1 MISNREELL
10 KGEYKGDRESLLNF
24 LEAGLE
30 FVLPANLFKEN
41 ISYEGGVLKVSDLSY
56 DLEKFEKVYV
66 VGFGK
71 ASGFMALSLEEIFGD
86 EIDDGVVVV
95 KDRIEGLRNIEVVCG
110 SHPVPDEKSVEASK
124 KVLRFLEKAG
134 ENDLVICLVS
144 GGGSALLSC
153 PAEGINLGELTQ
165 TSKLLL
171 NSGANISEVNTVRK
185 HISQVKGGCLLK
197 KVFPA
202 TILSLIISDVSGNR
216 LDVIASG
223 PLVPDD
229 STFRE
234 AVSVLKKHTI
244 WYKVPD
250 SVREHLECGVKC
262 TIPETPKRG
271 DDIFSKTENVIIADN
286 WTAINAVKDK
296 AQELGFTTVVPSDLF
311 TGDVYEVAKE
321 HLVLIEEIQSNPSIG
336 KPACLIT
343 GGESTVKV
351 CGKGCGG
358 RSQQFMLS
366 IAKGIPGKNVVAA
379 AIDTDGV
386 DGLSDAAGAIADGDT
401 IARAEEE
408 GLDSQRFLREND
420 SHTFFEKLG
429 DTIKTGETGT
439 NVNEVRIIICL

>member
-1 MISNREELL
+1 MIHNRGELL
-10 KGEYKGDRESLLNF
+10 KGAFESGRTSLLDF
-24 LEAGLE
+24 LEVGLE
-30 FVLPANLFKEN
+30 AVKPGNLFKEN
-41 ISYEGGVLKVSDLSY
+41 ISFKGGVLKVADLSY
-56 DLEKFEKVYV
+56 DLGKFGNVYV

-71 ASGFMALSLEEIFGD
+71 ASGFMALSLEEMLGD
-86 EIDDGVVVV
+86 EVDDGVVVV
-95 KDRIEGLRNIEVVCG
+95 KDMIVGLRNIKVVCG
-110 SHPVPDEKSVEASK
+110 SHPIPDGKSVEASE

-153 PAEGINLGELTQ
+153 PAESVNLGELTQ
-165 TSKLLL
+165 TSELLL
-171 NSGANISEVNTVRK
+171 NSGADISEVNTVRK
-185 HISQVKGGCLLK
+185 HISQVKGGYLMK

-229 STFRE
+229 STFQE
-234 AVSVLKKHTI
+234 AVSVLEKYGI
-244 WYKVPD
+244 WDKVPD

-262 TIPETPKRG
+262 TIPETPKKG
-271 DDIFSKTENVIIADN
+271 EDIFSKTKNIILADN

-296 AQELGFTTVVPSDLF
+296 ARELGFTTVVPSDLF
-311 TGDVYEVAKE
+311 TGDVSEVAKE
-321 HLVLIEEIQSNPSIG
+321 HLVLIDEIQSNPSIG

-343 GGESTVKV
+343 GGESSVKV

-366 IAKGIPGKNVVAA
+366 IAEGISGKNVVAA

-386 DGLSDAAGAIADGDT
+386 DGLSDAAGTIADGDT
-401 IARAEEE
+401 ITRAEDK
-408 GLDSQRFLREND
+408 GLDIKRFLLEND